1 MRAPRSFRSL
11 LARARDR
18 RGVAALEFAMIAPIM
33 IVMFF
38 GISELGQGLLAERRV
53 SHATSAL
60 GDLAAQLQN
69 IAQSD
74 ATDMFAASADIMAP
88 LNTSPLNL
96 RVSSVTVN
104 SKGVPKVDWSYGSCM
119 TKYADCD
126 NPPVLP
132 AGLVTSPGD
141 SIILSESQY
150 KFTSPIGYILPN
162 GINFSRVSYLRPRYG
177 AVTRLTPAQS
187 SCG

>member
-1 MRAPRSFRSL
+1 MRAPRLLRSL

-74 ATDMFAASADIMAP
+74 ADDMFAASADIMAP
-88 LNTSPLNL
+88 LNTTPLKL

-104 SKGVPKVDWSYGSCM
+104 SKGVPKVDWSYTSGM
-119 TKYADCD
+119 GVLNDCD
-126 NPPVLP
+126 NPPALP
-132 AGLVTSPGD
+132 TGLVTAPGD
-141 SIILSESQY
+141 TIILSESQY

-162 GINFSRVSYLRPRYG
+162 GITFNRSSYLRPRYG
-177 AVTRLTPAQS
+177 AVTRPSPAQS